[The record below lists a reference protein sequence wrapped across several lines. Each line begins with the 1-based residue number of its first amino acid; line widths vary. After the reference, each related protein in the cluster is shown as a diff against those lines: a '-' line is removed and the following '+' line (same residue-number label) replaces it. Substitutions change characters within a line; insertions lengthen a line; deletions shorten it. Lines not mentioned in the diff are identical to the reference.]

1 MERHIQEFEPRIN
14 VLFSNGNYEVF
25 DIKDYMSNIAMDY
38 LEDLVEHTNTLAP
51 QELIKT
57 PKYHCFKRF
66 LKDIDLFKPFID
78 IAKEYWDK
86 SRENK

>member
-1 MERHIQEFEPRIN
+1 MERYIQEFEPRIIE
-14 VLFSNGNYEVF
+14 LFSNGNYEVF

-38 LEDLVEHTNTLAP
+38 LEDLVKQTNTLSP

-66 LKDIDLFKPFID
+66 LKDIRLFNPFID
-78 IAKEYWDK
+78 IAKEFWNK
-86 SRENK
+86 SHVNK